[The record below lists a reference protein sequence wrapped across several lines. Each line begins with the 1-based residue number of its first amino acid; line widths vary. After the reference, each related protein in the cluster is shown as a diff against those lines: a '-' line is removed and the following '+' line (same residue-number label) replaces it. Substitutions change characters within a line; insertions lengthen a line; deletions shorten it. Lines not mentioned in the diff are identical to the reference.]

1 MSWAD
6 VWLLPCV
13 CACVCVWLCVAVCC
27 CLLTKGGFFA
37 PHECA
42 AWRAWAEKSGFK
54 EVYEP
59 PAKCVPR
66 GVPREDNMFVVCPR
80 FHEETPEIAHRNNG
94 RMSWDDPVSA

>member
-13 CACVCVWLCVAVCC
+13 SVCVAVCVSVSVC
-27 CLLTKGGFFA
+27 VALSVSVRVAVSVCVAVAVSLCACALAIQGGFFA

-59 PAKCVPR
+59 PANCVPR
-66 GVPREDNMFVVCPR
+66 GVPRDDNVLRVPQV
-80 FHEETPEIAHRNNG
+80 P
-94 RMSWDDPVSA
+94 